1 MKNLLSRLLG
11 KRNAQSL
18 SMEKDAI
25 AEFLRISP
33 EALTAFED
41 AYTKNALEQPP
52 DNFFAIN
59 SRQAAQDN
67 HCNHDTSVPNNV
79 STEEIEALQ
88 HRIVSELLAQTKV
101 YVFDGKLVK
110 TRSFPKLSSGTKPV
124 QNEEIAALPAELQPQ
139 LSGNLMKVDFADKSY
154 PHLLWLYERSINAK
168 TQTQRMDA
176 YHHFRQG
183 LDILD
188 LDPITYEIIGTNPNS
203 MGHWLPELVNACM
216 GQDFFKIP
224 ATTIAKVPMTLLQLT
239 RQEYGE
245 LTPTT
250 LNIVDQWAHEAF
262 GLNDEKEYF
271 IKTGT
276 YSSKFDFR
284 NAHVHGAK
292 EVRELGEYLLFIHF
306 QALQMASPL
315 CTPCIYGV
323 STTNEWVVREFIPDK
338 ENNPC
343 IYKGLPL
350 HTEYRVFV
358 DCNWEEVIGISPYW
372 EPNTMKSRFGHS
384 ADSDDPHNVHDYVIY
399 KAHEDTLMNRYHEN
413 KDAVVAHIKSILP
426 RLNLQGQWSIDI
438 MQNGDDFWI
447 IDMALAE
454 NSAFYDCVPE
464 HLRKPSREDW
474 IPMLM
479 CAGEKA
485 ERS

>member
-1 MKNLLSRLLG
+1 MNNMLANIFG
-11 KRNAQSL
+11 KMGIGSQTMSK
-18 SMEKDAI
+18 EAI
-25 AEFLRISP
+25 AELLRTSP
-33 EALTAFED
+33 EALAAFEN
-41 AYTKNALEQPP
+41 AYDKAVLSQPP
-52 DNFFAIN
+52 EDFFSIN
-59 SRQAAQDN
+59 SRQAARDK
-67 HCNHDTSVPNNV
+67 HSVDA
-79 STEEIEALQ
+79 SEGASEAGEGVEDLQ
-88 HRIVSELLAQTKV
+88 SRIVAELLAQTTT
-101 YVFDGKLVK
+101 YVFDGTLGKK
-110 TRSFPKLSSGTKPV
+110 KSFP
-124 QNEEIAALPAELQPQ
+124 ALPDDTAPVTNEDISALPMALRPQ
-139 LSGNLMKVDFADKSY
+139 LSGNLMKVDIATKSY
-154 PHLLWLYERSINAK
+154 PHLLWYYNRYQTAK

-188 LDPITYEIIGTNPNS
+188 LDPVMYEIIGTNPNS
-203 MGHWLPELVNACM
+203 MGYWLPKLVNACM
-216 GQDFFKIP
+216 EQDFFKIP

-245 LTPTT
+245 MTPTT
-250 LNIVDQWAHEAF
+250 LNIVNQWAHETF
-262 GLNDEKEYF
+262 GLQDEKEYF

-284 NAHVHGAK
+284 NVHVHGAK
-292 EVRELGEYLLFIHF
+292 EVRELGEYLLFIHY

-315 CTPCIYGV
+315 CQPCIYGV

-358 DCNWEEVIGISPYW
+358 DCNWDEVIGITPYW
-372 EPNTMKSRFGHS
+372 EPETMKKRFGHS
-384 ADSDDPHNVHDYVIY
+384 EDSDSPHQMHDYVIY
-399 KAHEDTLMNRYHEN
+399 LSHEDTLMRRYHGN
-413 KDAVVAHIKSILP
+413 KDTVLNHIKAILP
-426 RLNLQGQWSIDI
+426 NLDLRGQWSIDV

-454 NSAFYDCVPE
+454 NSAFYSCVPE

-474 IPMLM
+474 IPALPVE
-479 CAGEKA
+479 GK
-485 ERS
+485 R